1 MGKVLVTGAGGY
13 IGRYVVDR
21 LLEKGLEVVAAD
33 IRTDHINP
41 AAERVSVDIFSGE
54 PQIYQQLGNPDI
66 MIHMAWLD
74 GFVHNSPR
82 HIEYLPYHYVFL
94 KNMLAGGLPHFAV
107 MGTMHEIGYYEGA
120 VTEKT
125 PTNPLSLYG
134 IAKNTLRQIC
144 GLLQAEHPEAII
156 QWLRA
161 YYIYGDDSLNHSI
174 FAKIIA
180 ADEEGKAT
188 FPLNSGKNLYDFIEV
203 KELARQ
209 IAAAAVQ
216 GEITGII
223 NCCTGRPVSLGE
235 QVERF
240 IAQHHLSI
248 RPEYGAFPDRPYDS
262 PGIWGDPEK
271 IQAIMNRELE
281 ATPLSRDIS

>member
-1 MGKVLVTGAGGY
+1 MKRVLVTGAGGY

-33 IRTDHINP
+33 IHTEQINP
-41 AAERVSVDIFSGE
+41 MAERISIDIFSGA
-54 PQIYQQLGNPDI
+54 PHLYQQLGSPDI
-66 MIHMAWLD
+66 LIHMAWLD
-74 GFVHNSPR
+74 GFVHNSPK
-82 HIEYLPYHYVFL
+82 HIEYLPHHYTFL
-94 KNMLAGGLPHFAV
+94 KNMLANGLPHFTV

-120 VTEKT
+120 VTEHT

-144 GLLQAEHPEAII
+144 GLFQTEYPKTII

-161 YYIYGDDSLNHSI
+161 YYIYGDDALNHSI
-174 FAKIIA
+174 FAKIMA
-180 ADEEGKAT
+180 AAKEGKST
-188 FPLNSGKNLYDFIEV
+188 FPLNSGKNQYDFIEV

-209 IAAAAVQ
+209 IVAASLQ
-216 GEITGII
+216 EEIRGII
-223 NCCTGRPVSLGE
+223 NCCTGQPVSLGE

-248 RPEYGAFPDRPYDS
+248 QPQYGMFPDRPYDS
-262 PGIWGDPEK
+262 PAIWGDPGK
-271 IQAIMNRELE
+271 IQTIMSRE
-281 ATPLSRDIS
+281 IS